1 MIIGITVSLG
11 VVAVGIAIVACCLV
25 QMVADDR
32 EGGSNG

>member
-1 MIIGITVSLG
+1 MIIGIAVSLC

-32 EGGSNG
+32 EVKQ

>member
-1 MIIGITVSLG
+1 MLIGITVSLC

-32 EGGSNG
+32 EAKQ

>member
-1 MIIGITVSLG
+1 MNIGIAVSLC

-32 EGGSNG
+32 EVKP

>member
-1 MIIGITVSLG
+1 MIIGMTISLC